1 MTLFDLL
8 MYGAQPIPDNIQ
20 IVTLGEIRRARDHD
34 MEVERPTTPDQ
45 KDNKR
50 KRRLSI
56 NEEYISKKHISST
69 KTL

>member
-8 MYGAQPIPDNIQ
+8 IYGAQPIPDNIQ
-20 IVTLGEIRRARDHD
+20 IVTFGDIRRQQY
-34 MEVERPTTPDQ
+34 MEVETPSTPDT
-45 KDNKR
+45 KETTR

-56 NEEYISKKHISST
+56 NEENVSKKHISST